1 METKV
6 CAHAI
11 ITGRVQGVF
20 FRMET
25 KRAAEQMQ
33 VNGWVKNR
41 TDGTVEALFEG
52 EKKKVESVLRWCEEE
67 GPPLSDVKKVTL
79 SWKEYSGRFNGFK
92 IVY

>member
-11 ITGRVQGVF
+11 ITGRVQGVC

-41 TDGTVEALFEG
+41 TDGTVEAMFEG
-52 EKKKVESVLRWCEEE
+52 EKRKVESVLRWCEEK

-79 SWKEYSGRFNGFK
+79 SWEDYSGKFNGFK